1 LIIAPLLRRERQGQD
16 FQWVKGRLSKAVGLT
31 LHGWARHASRSR
43 TAMSARS
50 MATSDSSS
58 SAGLNKRRSAPGTPT
73 ESQATV
79 LALARAL
86 ANTVHLAQVHSS
98 VSEAPERGKVL
109 DSSSPAHSSPTG
121 GRPTV
126 DARHQGPAAEA
137 LLLCVS
143 SAIPVRTRT
152 DNDGHIG
159 RLLTQA
165 PAETRREFD
174 ELGNSAT

>member
-1 LIIAPLLRRERQGQD
+1 
-16 FQWVKGRLSKAVGLT
+16 
-31 LHGWARHASRSR
+31 
-43 TAMSARS
+43 MSARS

-79 LALARAL
+79 LAL